1 MRMLKELLTNKEEKK
16 EYINV
21 AIIGSGWFGSGLI
34 RELYH
39 WPCLI
44 PKLIITRTKERALK
58 ALKYAG
64 VENSEITEVTSVKGY
79 HQAVKENKFI
89 VSENLEPIKELKD
102 IDVVFEAT
110 GIISV
115 GAECAVNTINQG
127 THFLTANIEMDA
139 TIGFAIDELARE
151 KGVIYSAG
159 DGDQP
164 AVLSRMIDEIEL
176 YGFKVVVAGSCKGF
190 LDVHQT
196 PEGVKPWVR
205 PGHNPKIVASF
216 ADGTK
221 QALEMT
227 SLANGRD
234 LVPDIRGMHG
244 PVTTKKTLVKDFL
257 KVIRQD
263 GIVDY
268 AMGIKAVDE
277 AAGVFVIGSREGKF
291 ISADLD
297 YLKKGKGPYYLFFRG
312 HHLCYFETAKS
323 IAEAVLFN
331 IATLPHKERVAD
343 VLTVAKKDL
352 KAGEKLDGIGGFTV
366 YGLIDS
372 KETVKKE
379 SLLPVGLSEY
389 AVLKKD
395 ISKDTPVTLDM
406 VDYPEENIVLEL
418 RKKEENTV
426 PT

>member
-1 MRMLKELLTNKEEKK
+1 MRVLKEVLTKKEKNK

-34 RELYH
+34 RELYQ
-39 WPCLI
+39 WPCLV
-44 PKLIITRTKERALK
+44 PKLIITRTKKRALK
-58 ALKYAG
+58 ALIYAG
-64 VENSEITEVTSVKGY
+64 VENSEITEAKSVKEY
-79 HQAVKENKFI
+79 HRAVKENKFVI
-89 VSENLEPIKELKD
+89 SENLELTKELKD

-110 GIISV
+110 GIIGV

-127 THFLTANIEMDA
+127 IHFLTANIEMDA
-139 TIGFAIDELARE
+139 TIGFAIDRLAKD
-151 KGVIYSAG
+151 KGVVYSAG

-176 YGFKVVVAGSCKGF
+176 YGFKVIVAGSCKGF

-227 SLANGRD
+227 SLANSRD
-234 LVPDIRGMHG
+234 LFPDIRGMHG

-257 KVIRQD
+257 KIIKQE

-268 AMGIKAVDE
+268 AMGIKAIDE
-277 AAGVFVIGSREGKF
+277 AAGVFVIGKRKGEF
-291 ISADLD
+291 VSADLD

-331 IATLPHKERVAD
+331 TATLPHKNRVAD
-343 VLTVAKKDL
+343 VLSVAKKDL
-352 KAGEKLDGIGGFTV
+352 KAGEKLDGIGSFTV
-366 YGLIDS
+366 YGIID
-372 KETVKKE
+372 KTETVKKE
-379 SLLPVGLSEY
+379 NLFPVGLSEC

-395 ISKDTPVTLDM
+395 IDKDTLITFDM
-406 VDYPEENIVLEL
+406 VDFPEENIVLDL
-418 RKKEENTV
+418 RKEEENILKN
-426 PT
+426 